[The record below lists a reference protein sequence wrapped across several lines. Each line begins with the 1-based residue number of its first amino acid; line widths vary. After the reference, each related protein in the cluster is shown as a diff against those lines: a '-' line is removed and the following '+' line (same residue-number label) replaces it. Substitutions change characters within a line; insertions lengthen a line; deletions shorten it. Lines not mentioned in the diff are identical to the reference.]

1 LYAKPCLDC
10 GKLTGG
16 ASRCEIHQKMLL
28 QRLEAKRAERKRET
42 GQYAGN
48 YRKRAK
54 QVRDSAL
61 YCHLCNEGMRID
73 DPFQADHLI
82 PGDPNSPLAPAHRS
96 CNARRGNK
104 PLETNR

>member
-1 LYAKPCLDC
+1 MYAKPCLDC
-10 GKLTGG
+10 GRLTKGG
-16 ASRCEIHQKMLL
+16 SRCETHQKMIE

-42 GQYAGN
+42 GQYAGD

-104 PLETNR
+104 PLATTD